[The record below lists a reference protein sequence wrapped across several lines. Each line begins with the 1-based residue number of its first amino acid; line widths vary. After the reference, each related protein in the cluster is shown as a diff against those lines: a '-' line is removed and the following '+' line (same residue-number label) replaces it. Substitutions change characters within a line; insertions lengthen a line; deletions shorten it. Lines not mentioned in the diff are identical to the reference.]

1 MAALS
6 VAVRESLLLGRALI
20 LQSAHYA
27 ELFNVARLLRCLEPQ
42 LILGEVAQSLQGCRR
57 AAAGSR
63 MQVRQKEIPALQ
75 LLQDLRLIEDGWL
88 LLPRVEE
95 GRGLHKV
102 ATGRLL
108 LQWPAPAHLTTS
120 GFRVLVERAA
130 TQVVRA
136 VQAVRVLPLQLV
148 QLRRCFSASS
158 RREGRLG
165 RGDQD
170 RARIL
175 LPQLVWL
182 YVKVARRSWR
192 LHWQ

>member
-6 VAVRESLLLGRALI
+6 VAIRESLLLGRALI

-42 LILGEVAQSLQGCRR
+42 PILGKVARSLQGCRR
-57 AAAGSR
+57 GAAGSR
-63 MQVRQKEIPALQ
+63 MQVRQKEILALQ
-75 LLQDLRLIEDGWL
+75 LLHDLRLIEDSRL

-102 ATGRLL
+102 ATGQLL
-108 LQWPAPAHLTTS
+108 LLWPAPARLTTS
-120 GFRVLVERAA
+120 RSRVLVERAA
-130 TQVVRA
+130 TQLVRA

-148 QLRRCFSASS
+148 QLRRSFSASS
-158 RREGRLG
+158 RREGGLG
-165 RGDQD
+165 GSDQD

>member
-1 MAALS
+1 MAA
-6 VAVRESLLLGRALI
+6 RESLLLGRALI

-102 ATGRLL
+102 ATGRLVL
-108 LQWPAPAHLTTS
+108 L
-120 GFRVLVERAA
+120 
-130 TQVVRA
+130 
-136 VQAVRVLPLQLV
+136 
-148 QLRRCFSASS
+148 
-158 RREGRLG
+158 
-165 RGDQD
+165 
-170 RARIL
+170 
-175 LPQLVWL
+175 
-182 YVKVARRSWR
+182 
-192 LHWQ
+192 

>member
-42 LILGEVAQSLQGCRR
+42 LILGKVAQSLQGCRR
-57 AAAGSR
+57 AAAGSG

-75 LLQDLRLIEDGWL
+75 LLQDLRLIEDSWL
-88 LLPRVEE
+88 LLPRGEE

-108 LQWPAPAHLTTS
+108 LLRLAPAHLTTS
-120 GFRVLVERAA
+120 RSRVLVERAA
-130 TQVVRA
+130 AQVVRA
-136 VQAVRVLPLQLV
+136 VQAVRVLPLQLE
-148 QLRRCFSASS
+148 QLRRSFSASS

-165 RGDQD
+165 GSDQD